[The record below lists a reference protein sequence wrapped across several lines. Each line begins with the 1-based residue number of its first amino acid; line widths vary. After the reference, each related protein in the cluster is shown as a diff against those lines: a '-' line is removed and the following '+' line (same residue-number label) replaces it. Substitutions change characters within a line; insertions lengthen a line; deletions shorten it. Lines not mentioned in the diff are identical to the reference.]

1 MNDAA
6 RMRLAF
12 AGAIALSLA
21 SLIVAVGAGSAF
33 VSPREVVS
41 TLARAAFVGRSEG
54 GTLAE
59 SIVLDLRL
67 PRALLAFAAG
77 AAFSVCGAIMQSVL
91 RNSLASPFTL
101 GVSSGASLGAGAV
114 ILYGAR
120 AGAAGGVGLALGA
133 GAAGAAGAA
142 GIAGIASLVSVP
154 LAGFL
159 ASLATIAILLK
170 LSRAIDPSLEGTT
183 VILAGMVLSLF
194 LNAALSLLSALSK
207 GPINR
212 LLAWQMGS
220 FALKGWT
227 PLAIVSIAALA
238 GCAAAFFFRRELD
251 ILSFGDDAA
260 FSIGVHASRARAV
273 LTAVASLVTGTVVS
287 FTGVI
292 GFVDLAVP
300 HLVRRVAGPSHAT
313 LIPLSALLGGSLMT
327 LADLVAR
334 VAIPPLDLPVG
345 AVTAALGAPFFAY
358 VFLASKRGRS

>member
-120 AGAAGGVGLALGA
+120 AGAAG
-133 GAAGAAGAA
+133 
-142 GIAGIASLVSVP
+142 IAGIASLVSVP

-212 LLAWQMGS
+212 LIAWQMGS

-227 PLAIVSIAALA
+227 PLAIVSIAAFA

-300 HLVRRVAGPSHAT
+300 HLVRRVSGPSHAT